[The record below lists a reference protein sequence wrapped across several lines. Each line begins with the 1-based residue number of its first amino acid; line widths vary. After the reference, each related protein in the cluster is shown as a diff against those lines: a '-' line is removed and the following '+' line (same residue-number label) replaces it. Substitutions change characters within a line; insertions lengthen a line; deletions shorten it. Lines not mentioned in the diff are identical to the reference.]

1 MATLTVRNIDESLR
15 SRLHQQA
22 TIHGRSMEEEARA
35 ILSAALAPEAPQAK
49 GLGSALN
56 ALFQPLGGIDLK
68 TPQREPMREPP
79 SFD

>member
-1 MATLTVRNIDESLR
+1 
-15 SRLHQQA
+15 
-22 TIHGRSMEEEARA
+22 MEEEARA